1 MPSPKEKGYWKIV
14 SWKTDV
20 EEEADKSPAPDEI
33 RMPAIVRITADPS
46 LVEAATA
53 FLEDW
58 LVRKDYD
65 RAFSNLAPESYA
77 CYNLHRSPGAPP
89 AASEVDAARL
99 IRAGFERIGIEAGRV
114 LRLDMIVTAA
124 DPTHPAMKRCSTAR
138 HARSLW

>member
-1 MPSPKEKGYWKIV
+1 MWAKEKGYWKIV

-33 RMPAIVRITADPS
+33 RMPAIIRITADPS
-46 LVEAATA
+46 LVQA
-53 FLEDW
+53 
-58 LVRKDYD
+58 
-65 RAFSNLAPESYA
+65 
-77 CYNLHRSPGAPP
+77 
-89 AASEVDAARL
+89 EVEAARL
-99 IRAGFERIGIEAGRV
+99 IRAGFERIGIEAGKV